1 LKFITFTLKAVTP
14 LFMKGAYDN
23 KCEFR
28 ASSIKGCL
36 RYWFRVIYP
45 GRLEEESR
53 LFGSTASRSP
63 LIVRASELSPIK
75 EGNLHYD
82 ANYEDV
88 KSGIGYLGYGII
100 DDEKKL
106 SQQSCYQH
114 KSTFTLQFGFNRS
127 LSHDDKITILNA
139 FWALLMFGGLGAKN
153 RRGFGSMLVVDDP
166 VKEETK
172 LLSKL
177 PSFQYKDYQSWES
190 AVKRFLRKLAID
202 NDPID
207 HTAFSKQMRLL
218 IRPEQGHPLELLE
231 KIGNNFMN
239 FRKESYPE
247 DRHVMVEFLKND
259 ILPEDSPER
268 ASFGLPHQ
276 YFFKDSKKGSVNYF
290 CGNTEARRASPL
302 FLHIQGLTDNLACG
316 VFLFLPTKGL
326 IPDGKKL
333 TMSKEGDKKTK
344 EVDPPDFSGVN
355 KYLNYLVDIGWK
367 EISI

>member
-1 LKFITFTLKAVTP
+1 
-14 LFMKGAYDN
+14 MKGAYDK

-36 RYWFRVIYP
+36 RYWFRVIYS

-63 LIVRASELSPIK
+63 LIVRASELSIK
-75 EGNLHYD
+75 EGNVDYD
-82 ANYEDV
+82 KG
-88 KSGIGYLGYGII
+88 KSGIAYLGYGII
-100 DDEKKL
+100 DRKKKL
-106 SQQSCYQH
+106 SQQLCYQPE
-114 KSTFTLQFGFNRS
+114 STFTLEFGFNRS
-127 LSHDDKITILNA
+127 LSHEDKIKILNA
-139 FWALLMFGGLGAKN
+139 FWALLMFGGLGARS
-153 RRGFGSMLVVDDP
+153 RRGFGSMVVDTVDD
-166 VKEETK
+166 EIK
-172 LLSKL
+172 LLRDL
-177 PSFQYKDYQSWES
+177 PSFQYRDDQSLEK
-190 AVKRFLRKLAID
+190 AVVTFIGQLRID
-202 NDPID
+202 NDPVN

-218 IRPEQGHPLELLE
+218 IYPEQGHPLKLLE

-239 FRKESYPE
+239 FRKESFH
-247 DRHVMVEFLKND
+247 DDSHVMFEFIKSDVKPKN
-259 ILPEDSPER
+259 SPER

-276 YFFKDSKKGSVNYF
+276 YFFKDSNSKGSVNYF